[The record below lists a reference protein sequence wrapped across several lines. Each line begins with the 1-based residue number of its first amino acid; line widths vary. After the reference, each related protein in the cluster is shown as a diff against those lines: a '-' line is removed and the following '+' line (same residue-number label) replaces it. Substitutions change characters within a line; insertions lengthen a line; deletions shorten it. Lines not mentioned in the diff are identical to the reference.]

1 MRAEII
7 TIGDE
12 ILIGQIVNTNSAWM
26 GQQLSLA
33 GVAVTRNTT
42 IGDKHDEIMA
52 ALEDARGRSD
62 LVLITGGLGPTRDD
76 ITKKALCDF
85 FGTEL
90 VFHQPTHDQ
99 IRERF
104 HNREIPMNRLNHDQ
118 ALVPASCTVLLNTLG
133 TAPGMWFEKES
144 QIFVSM
150 PGVPFEM
157 EGIMTREVLPR
168 LAATGRTGVIYHRTV
183 LTQGIPESVMAE
195 KLEEWENSL
204 PPHISLAYLPN
215 PMAVRL
221 RLSAHGDH
229 RDTLVREVE
238 EKITALIPLIGES
251 IYGYDGDTMALA
263 LGRLLTGRHQTLA
276 LAESCTGGYIAHLIT
291 QTPGCSAWFRGSVTA
306 YANDLKI
313 SILGVSPATLE
324 QHGAVSG
331 ETALE
336 MARGISTQTGS
347 DFALATTGIAGP
359 DGGSPEKPVGT
370 VWIAATGPTKFFCKK
385 YVFGNDR
392 ERNIMRASQTSLQ
405 ILRKLILEENS
416 GS

>member
-12 ILIGQIVNTNSAWM
+12 ILIGQIINTNSAWM

-33 GVAVTRNTT
+33 GVAVVRNTT
-42 IGDKHDEIMA
+42 VGDKHDDIMA

-85 FGTEL
+85 FETEL

-104 HNREIPMNRLNHDQ
+104 HNRGIPMNRLNRDQ
-118 ALVPASCTVLLNTLG
+118 ALVPASCSVLLNTLG

-168 LAATGRTGVIYHRTV
+168 LAATGRTEVIYHRTV

-195 KLEEWENSL
+195 KLEEWENTL
-204 PPHISLAYLPN
+204 PPHITLAYLPN

-221 RLSAHGDH
+221 RLSARGDN

-238 EKITALIPLIGES
+238 EKITALTPLIGES
-251 IYGYDGDTMALA
+251 IYGYDGDTLALA
-263 LGRLLTGRHQTLA
+263 LGRLLTAHHQTLS

-306 YANDLKI
+306 YANDLKT
-313 SILGVSPATLE
+313 SILGVSPATLDH
-324 QHGAVSG
+324 HGAVSR
-331 ETALE
+331 ETALG
-336 MARGISTQTGS
+336 MAQGIRTQTGS

-370 VWIAATGPTKFFCKK
+370 VWIAVIGPTKFFCEK

-405 ILRKLILEENS
+405 LLRKLILEENS